1 MSEVA
6 ERTKTWTENRGR
18 LQYVL
23 QNYGLWF
30 VIVLLLIVA
39 GAVTP
44 GFLQPDNIMTLL
56 RQASFLGIVV
66 IGQLFVILISGLDL
80 SVGQLISM
88 TTVVAGRIAM
98 GDPSREPM
106 GIGIVIA
113 LALGTGFV
121 NGIIIA
127 KRRVEPFIMT
137 LATMVILQGYHWNY
151 SKGANIGYVSEN
163 FRGIAIGFAG
173 PVPAPVLI
181 WIAIIAIAAVVLY
194 KTPFGRHVYA
204 IGGNREAARLSG
216 VNVDLVTVI
225 CYIVC
230 SLCALLVGI
239 ILLGY
244 ISVGDSRAGQ
254 GYELGSIA
262 AVVVGGASL
271 AGGRGTMDGTAAGV
285 LLLTIISSILIGFGL
300 PWFANLIVR
309 GVIIIGAVAWYV
321 RTRARRA

>member
-1 MSEVA
+1 
-6 ERTKTWTENRGR
+6 
-18 LQYVL
+18 
-23 QNYGLWF
+23 
-30 VIVLLLIVA
+30 
-39 GAVTP
+39 
-44 GFLQPDNIMTLL
+44 
-56 RQASFLGIVV
+56 
-66 IGQLFVILISGLDL
+66 
-80 SVGQLISM
+80 M
-88 TTVVAGRIAM
+88 TTVVAGRIVM
-98 GDPSREPM
+98 GDPGREPM

-151 SKGANIGYVSEN
+151 SKGANIGYVSED
-163 FRGIAIGFAG
+163 FGQIALGFAG

-216 VNVDLVTVI
+216 VNVGLVTVI
-225 CYIVC
+225 CYVIC

-271 AGGRGTMDGTAAGV
+271 AGGRGTIDGTAAGV
-285 LLLTIISSILIGFGL
+285 LILALLT
-300 PWFANLIVR
+300 NLMNLHNVGGYTQLMIR
-309 GVIIIGAVAWYV
+309 GAIIIAVVSLYG
-321 RTRARRA
+321 RRR